1 MILATNNKGKLKEI
15 RKILSDYKIY
25 SLKDKNIDI
34 DVEEDKDSFLGN
46 AEKKAIEIYE
56 ISHEETI
63 ADDSGLCINCL
74 NGFPGVMTHRFLGED
89 ATDRMRN
96 EYLINEVNKYDDRSA
111 QVICNL
117 VYYDGI
123 NEIIGK
129 GILNGFISKE
139 CRGSNGFGFDE
150 IFEISNGYTL
160 AELSDDEKNIISARY
175 LALMDLK
182 KKLKNAKKLIK

>member
-150 IFEISNGYTL
+150 IFETSNGYTL